1 MKLNEDAIRILV
13 GWLRNI
19 ASKAEEIGKLRNEI
33 DNLLSTDIELGI
45 PSGTYAYISIDTHKR
60 KYYSLGLDKELM
72 CMETDVEYD
81 RVSVSVYDGKINVYL
96 DKQGRVPPLPH
107 EVSIEATTLH
117 GLLLLTCNL
126 SNEDMENIL
135 READETIESLR
146 NVVEK
151 LRYVLAVAKMVLQ

>member
-33 DNLLSTDIELGI
+33 DNLLSTDIEVGI
-45 PSGTYAYISIDTHKR
+45 PSEVYAYISIDTPKR

-81 RVSVSVYDGKINVYL
+81 RVSVSVYDGKIRVYL

-117 GLLLLTCNL
+117 GLLLLMCNL
-126 SNEDMENIL
+126 SNEDMENVL
-135 READETIESLR
+135 READKTIESLR